1 MGGGGGSLRQ
11 LRGGDSLTA
20 LRPPRLGAPACQ
32 ACSLSQCWVPGL
44 RLGAGSSTHP
54 SPLTSSAF
62 MAQGVWPVSMNV
74 CREWPGLPCCLC
86 SLR

>member
-32 ACSLSQCWVPGL
+32 TYSLSQSWDGS
-44 RLGAGSSTHP
+44 LGRDLELVLLPPTPASF
-54 SPLTSSAF
+54 AF
-62 MAQGVWPVSMNV
+62 MAQRVWPVSELCV
-74 CREWPGLPCCLC
+74 EGGLAFAAV
-86 SLR
+86 